1 MTTTGTSRITK
12 SKCAPKIWKKYNA
25 TQKRLWNLFYSEFI
39 EEMNYPSELWGNS
52 SRKQREI
59 IAHNLACGAV
69 HELTSEERTSCAR
82 NAATETLRKRDELRT
97 TQVRCNCRLR
107 KPVT

>member
-1 MTTTGTSRITK
+1 MTTTSISRITK

-25 TQKRLWNLFYSEFI
+25 NQKRLWILFYSEFI

-69 HELTSEERTSCAR
+69 RELTSEERTSCAKKPPQ
-82 NAATETLRKRDELRT
+82 NTMETGQNIGQQRQYAIPLDIKE
-97 TQVRCNCRLR
+97 
-107 KPVT
+107 

>member
-1 MTTTGTSRITK
+1 MTTTSISRITK

-25 TQKRLWNLFYSEFI
+25 NQKRLWNLFYSEFI

-69 HELTSEERTSCAR
+69 RELTSEERTSCAKKPPQ
-82 NAATETLRKRDELRT
+82 NTMETGQNIGQQRQYAIPLDIKE
-97 TQVRCNCRLR
+97 
-107 KPVT
+107 

>member
-1 MTTTGTSRITK
+1 VEVEKETERFIMTTK

-25 TQKRLWNLFYSEFI
+25 NQKRLWNLFYAEFT

-52 SRKQREI
+52 SRKQREV

-69 HELTSEERTSCAR
+69 RELTSEEARPAPKSAPKEMLEAQKHLTTSQLSPL
-82 NAATETLRKRDELRT
+82 ETA
-97 TQVRCNCRLR
+97 
-107 KPVT
+107 